1 MVQTVLP
8 DSLRRVLDSLRSL
21 FSGEIVHENGK
32 FMFHRGD
39 DRFWMSQ
46 VAEGIKKI
54 GLFAR
59 LIQNGE
65 LRRNTVLFIDEPET
79 NLHPAAARALVR
91 MLHDVSLAGVQI
103 FLATHS
109 YFILKQLEL
118 VARQHQT
125 EVRLCSLT
133 NPDGHVT
140 GTFHDLAEGMPP
152 NGIVE
157 EDLAMGDEDV
167 DLAMAG

>member
-1 MVQTVLP
+1 
-8 DSLRRVLDSLRSL
+8 
-21 FSGEIVHENGK
+21 
-32 FMFHRGD
+32 
-39 DRFWMSQ
+39 MSQ

-54 GLFAR
+54 GIFTR

-65 LRRNTVLFIDEPET
+65 LRRNSVLFIDEPET

-91 MLHDVSLAGVQI
+91 MLHDMSLAGVQI

-118 VARQHQT
+118 VSRQHRTQ
-125 EVRLCSLT
+125 VRLCALT
-133 NPDGHVT
+133 NQDGQVT
-140 GTFHDLAEGMPP
+140 GSFHDLAAGMPP
-152 NGIVE
+152 NEIVE
-157 EDLAMGDEDV
+157 ESLAMGEEDV